1 MLARA
6 LIVWFGILAIA
17 FANGMLREAGLTPQ
31 LGEQL
36 GRAVSSLIL
45 AAAVFVVTWFTIGWI
60 RPVSADDAWI
70 VGLVWVAM
78 TLAFEFLAGHY
89 LFGNPWSRLLAEYN
103 VVEGRIWALV
113 LIATLVAPIVTAR
126 AQSLLLSTR

>member
-17 FANGMLREAGLTPQ
+17 FANGMLREAWLTPQ